1 MLKIPNYVYGPKDI
15 TIPLDVN
22 FGQFMLGRMSLY
34 KDRIAQTNG
43 ATGESFTYSEI
54 VQQSMKFAISL
65 TRLGVR
71 KGETIALFSENRK
84 EYLSAFIGTACVG
97 AICTTI
103 SSMYAEEEIKHV
115 MHISKPKYLIVS
127 PKMYEAHEAT
137 LKLIDSIETTILFGD
152 DAKKPAPYYFNDLV
166 ASVGSDIDVEN
177 FIAADVDVHDVLFIL
192 YSSGTSGMP
201 KGVTLTH
208 LNVMAAF
215 CMPAILNPELSSLN
229 IREWHHSSGVL
240 AVSAGMAFGR
250 SGLYL
255 ENFELELF
263 LKTIEKYKVAQVVVA
278 PTVLVAMCKSDA
290 KYDLSS
296 IRFIYSSVTPLHK
309 ETISAAYKK
318 FPNLKAI
325 HQGYGSTETTTVIIT
340 YTYKHA
346 DIVKSGSVGLVA
358 PNIIVKVV
366 DIKDQRPLGPNQ
378 EGEIY
383 VKGPLLM
390 KGYMGRA
397 RSDDFD
403 DEGFYRTGDVGYYD
417 EDRHFYICDRIKEFI
432 KCHGEQVPP
441 AEVEAVLLLHEAVR
455 EAGVIGLKD
464 PDAGE
469 IPLAFVSLQPGKEAT
484 EEELKEF
491 VAKRLSNPKHL
502 RGGVCFVIEIPK
514 NPSGKILRQ
523 ELRKLAKSGKS
534 KL

>member
-1 MLKIPNYVYGPKDI
+1 MLKIPNYVYGPKDT

-22 FGQFMLGRMSLY
+22 FGQFMLGRMWMY

-43 ATGESFTYSEI
+43 ATGESFTYKEI
-54 VQQSMKFAISL
+54 VQQSMKFAVSL

-71 KGETIALFSENRK
+71 KGETIALFSENRR
-84 EYLSAFIGTACVG
+84 EYWPAVIGTVCVG

-115 MHISKPKYLIVS
+115 LHISKPKYLIVS

-152 DAKKPAPYYFNDLV
+152 DAKRPALYYFNDLV
-166 ASVGSDIDVEN
+166 ASVGSDIDIEN

-192 YSSGTSGMP
+192 YSSGTTGMP

-208 LNVMAAF
+208 LNAIAVC
-215 CMPAILNPELSSLN
+215 CMPAILDPELSSLN
-229 IREWHHSSGVL
+229 IRGWHHISGLL
-240 AVSAGMAFGR
+240 AVSAAMAFGR
-250 SGLYL
+250 RGLYL
-255 ENFELELF
+255 DNFELELF

-296 IRFIYSSVTPLHK
+296 LRFIYSSVAPLHK

-318 FPNLKAI
+318 LPNLKAVL
-325 HQGYGSTETTTVIIT
+325 QGYGSSETTLVIIR
-340 YTYKHA
+340 YTYKDA

-358 PNIIVKVV
+358 PNCIVKVV

-403 DEGFYRTGDVGYYD
+403 DEGFYRTGDAGYYD
-417 EDRHFYICDRIKEFI
+417 EDGHFYICDRIKEFI
-432 KCHGEQVPP
+432 KCHGYQVPP
-441 AEVEAVLLLHEAVR
+441 AEVEAVLLLHDAVR

-469 IPLAFVSLQPGKEAT
+469 IPLAFVSLQPGKEVT

-491 VAKRLSNPKHL
+491 VAKRLSDPKHL
-502 RGGVCFVIEIPK
+502 RGGLRFVDNVPK
-514 NPSGKILRQ
+514 NKNGKLDRN
-523 ELRKLAKSGKS
+523 ELRRMANSL
-534 KL
+534 